1 MPQSDDPQAPT
12 HNPDRGAVVELSTSQ
27 DLANQAVPQSL
38 ELPGLLEDHVIEEL
52 DRTDRPFFAA
62 HTNEAE
68 GTSPNVD
75 EYVGDGF
82 TLPYLSGI
90 PARGTEVTEVF
101 EATGVKGRNIYYRNR
116 LSN

>member
-12 HNPDRGAVVELSTSQ
+12 LLVATPTELSTSAQ

-38 ELPGLLEDHVIEEL
+38 ELPDLLEDHVIEEL

-82 TLPYLSGI
+82 TLPLSGI